1 MNKHFIQH
9 SVLEGMDGPAA
20 NGQKT
25 KDVFLG
31 AERASFRRR
40 VHPGQRRFSHRT
52 RRSPQTKI
60 CDHLRGIGDR
70 LLFPIGEIS
79 GTNDKVNRSMRRR
92 RPERGPLAGKEA
104 ICNKQKQGQP

>member
-40 VHPGQRRFSHRT
+40 VHRRNFWNERQGKQVDAAPEAGKRPFSGEGGNMQ
-52 RRSPQTKI
+52 QTKT
-60 CDHLRGIGDR
+60 R
-70 LLFPIGEIS
+70 
-79 GTNDKVNRSMRRR
+79 
-92 RPERGPLAGKEA
+92 AA
-104 ICNKQKQGQP
+104 IEKHVLCF